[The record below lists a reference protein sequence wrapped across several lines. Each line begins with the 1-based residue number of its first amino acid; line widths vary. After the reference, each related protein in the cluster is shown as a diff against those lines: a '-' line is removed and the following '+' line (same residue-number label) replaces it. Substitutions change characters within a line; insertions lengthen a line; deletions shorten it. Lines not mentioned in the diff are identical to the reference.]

1 MEELRK
7 TCGLESG
14 LWHACGGALADL
26 WVLYR
31 LSVVNIVTVVCILAI
46 EGTIGVPKLSG
57 QS

>member
-7 TCGLESG
+7 TCGLESS

-31 LSVVNIVTVVCILAI
+31 LSVVNIVLVICTLAI
-46 EGTIGVPKLSG
+46 EEIIGVPKLSG